1 MILIFPR
8 VEWPTTR
15 INLIKCQIP
24 MFFFRMIYDSFDDGK
39 ESIVNFSRLLASSKN
54 RLLLSDLGWWLS
66 VNCWGCWSFVLFRWK
81 KMLTYP
87 LKWMA
92 AVFLKEIVVIY
103 HSSLRLK
110 NQQLD
115 QVGPTL
121 KSIYHF
127 RYFSIPSPEGN
138 DYSTRKTVSCI
149 TDILEILCSSYVL
162 FGVVLYFSFRNC
174 IRETLWRKN
183 KKYGL

>member
-1 MILIFPR
+1 ML
-8 VEWPTTR
+8 
-15 INLIKCQIP
+15 K
-24 MFFFRMIYDSFDDGK
+24 FR
-39 ESIVNFSRLLASSKN
+39 
-54 RLLLSDLGWWLS
+54 S
-66 VNCWGCWSFVLFRWK
+66 VSLKK

-87 LKWMA
+87 LKWIA

-127 RYFSIPSPEGN
+127 RYYSNPSPRHAYLQGFLAVN
-138 DYSTRKTVSCI
+138 FKKKLSFVKGFNRDLWLLSKKSHRTSSSGSFVYSLAGQVQLS
-149 TDILEILCSSYVL
+149 
-162 FGVVLYFSFRNC
+162 
-174 IRETLWRKN
+174 
-183 KKYGL
+183 

>member
-1 MILIFPR
+1 MFILS
-8 VEWPTTR
+8 
-15 INLIKCQIP
+15 LI
-24 MFFFRMIYDSFDDGK
+24 YNSFDDGE
-39 ESIVNFSRLLASSKN
+39 ESILNFLCSSQASYKKKIGCTCQTQPNGFRLIAE
-54 RLLLSDLGWWLS
+54 DAE
-66 VNCWGCWSFVLFRWK
+66 VSFCFVEK

-127 RYFSIPSPEGN
+127 RYYSNPSPRHAYLQGF
-138 DYSTRKTVSCI
+138 
-149 TDILEILCSSYVL
+149 LAVL
-162 FGVVLYFSFRNC
+162 
-174 IRETLWRKN
+174 
-183 KKYGL
+183 